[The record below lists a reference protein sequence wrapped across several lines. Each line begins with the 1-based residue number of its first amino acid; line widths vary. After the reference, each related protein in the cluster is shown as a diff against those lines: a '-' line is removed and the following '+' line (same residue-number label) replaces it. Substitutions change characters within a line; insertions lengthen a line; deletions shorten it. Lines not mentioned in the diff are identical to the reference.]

1 MCTSTWIC
9 HLVEKKAYEYILPW
23 MDGLD
28 LRGMLLFWDMLLA
41 TAATHTFL
49 FNSTLYI
56 RFLDPMEWRGN

>member
-1 MCTSTWIC
+1 
-9 HLVEKKAYEYILPW
+9 